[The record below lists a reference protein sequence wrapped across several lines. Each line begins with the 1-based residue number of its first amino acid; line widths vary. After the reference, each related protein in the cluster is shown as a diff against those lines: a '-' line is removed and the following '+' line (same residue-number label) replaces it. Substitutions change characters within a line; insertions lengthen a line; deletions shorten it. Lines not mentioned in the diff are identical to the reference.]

1 MKEYLISI
9 LSGLVG
15 AVIGGVFSLL
25 GSCITMSK
33 ESKKD
38 KEIQEQQFKE
48 DDKKWLREN
57 RLDLFVELVDVLEGY
72 QIPVMFEE
80 NNTEYG
86 YVDVK
91 EVENYINLTNEYIDK
106 NKGKLFLFLPS
117 EIFSQIVRIRSK
129 MCDIA
134 FSDKSQKLYYKDF
147 KDSDLF
153 KIIVDAKKIS
163 MNIRNILGIDNDNKE
178 NGSKNNI
185 SN

>member
-1 MKEYLISI
+1 MNEYLMNI
-9 LSGLVG
+9 LSTIVG
-15 AVIGGVFSLL
+15 ASIGGILSLL
-25 GSCITMSK
+25 GSYIAISK
-33 ESKKD
+33 ECQKD

-48 DDKKWLREN
+48 NDKKWLREN
-57 RLDLFVELVDVLEGY
+57 RLNLFVELVDVLEGY
-72 QIPVMFEE
+72 QIPVMLEE

-106 NKGKLFLFLPS
+106 NKGKLFLFLPP

-129 MCDIA
+129 MCDVA
-134 FSDKSQKLYYKDF
+134 FSDKPQKIYYEDF

-178 NGSKNNI
+178 NGIKNNI
-185 SN
+185 NN

>member
-1 MKEYLISI
+1 MNI
-9 LSGLVG
+9 LSTIVG
-15 AVIGGVFSLL
+15 ASIGGILSLL
-25 GSCITMSK
+25 GSYIAISK
-33 ESKKD
+33 ECQKD

-48 DDKKWLREN
+48 NDKKWLREN
-57 RLDLFVELVDVLEGY
+57 RLNLFVELVDVLEGY
-72 QIPVMFEE
+72 QIPVMLEE

-106 NKGKLFLFLPS
+106 NKGKLFLFLPP

-129 MCDIA
+129 MCDVA
-134 FSDKSQKLYYKDF
+134 FSDKPQKIYYEDF

-178 NGSKNNI
+178 NGIKNNI
-185 SN
+185 NN